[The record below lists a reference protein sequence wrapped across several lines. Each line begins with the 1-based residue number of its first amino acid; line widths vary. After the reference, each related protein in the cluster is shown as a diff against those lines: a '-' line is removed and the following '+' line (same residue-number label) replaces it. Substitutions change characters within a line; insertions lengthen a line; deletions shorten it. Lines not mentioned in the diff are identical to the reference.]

1 MWAPT
6 LVLVQ
11 STDVCSSNE
20 TRERH
25 VCGLGLYSNQ
35 DLIVLVIP
43 LFVCQV
49 CLHSPPVLG
58 YTDTRIQ
65 KRFAHRCEQSEIFME
80 L

>member
-1 MWAPT
+1 MWAPI

-11 STDVCSSNE
+11 SQTCAQAM

-25 VCGLGLYSNQ
+25 VCGLGLYSNR

-43 LFVCQV
+43 SFVCQV
-49 CLHSPPVLG
+49 CLHSLPVLG
-58 YTDTRIQ
+58 YTDTWIQ
-65 KRFAHRCEQSEIFME
+65 KRFAHRCEQSETFVK